1 MAKGKGKKSDGS
13 GGNLFITLAN
23 PGVAFVVRKLLGM
36 AWTRVTGKEPPTD
49 LSDRKV
55 TLFEALG
62 WAVLLGVAAE
72 TVRFAMVRAATRRQ
86 LPEAGDP
93 ESS

>member
-13 GGNLFITLAN
+13 GGNMLAT
-23 PGVAFVVRKLLGM
+23 VASTGTMFLTRKLLGM

-49 LSDRKV
+49 LADRKV
-55 TLFEALG
+55 TLAEALG
-62 WAVLLGVAAE
+62 WAVLLGIIGELA
-72 TVRFAMVRAATRRQ
+72 RFAVVRASTRRQ
-86 LPEAGDP
+86 LPEAGDA